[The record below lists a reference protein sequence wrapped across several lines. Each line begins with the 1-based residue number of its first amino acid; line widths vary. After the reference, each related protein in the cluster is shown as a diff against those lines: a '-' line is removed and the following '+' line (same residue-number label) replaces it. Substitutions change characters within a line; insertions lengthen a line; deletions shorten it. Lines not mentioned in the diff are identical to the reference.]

1 MKEDFEYSK
10 MSSKMSSDIVHSE
23 FVHITPDHESELCN
37 KLYRQWQETQHCD
50 LLISA
55 KGGDLRAHSCVVAA
69 FSPKLKILLENS
81 AHYSDPAVNGISIHL
96 TFEVEVFRCLLNMM
110 YTGVLSFNTAMLSS
124 VMSTAHW
131 MQMHE
136 VVRLCQEYKEVTGNQ
151 NDEAMLTDEA
161 VLCEGSTSEGLDEQT
176 VSFELVGQNEVY
188 ETKQSKTKMASR
200 AHRKRR
206 TPSKG
211 VSARGSRRRRGK
223 NRIQNSAKKMV
234 KLEAETDS
242 SDIGGEAKETVNDPS
257 DATETDPSDLM
268 EHTSTDKTTKKTPA
282 RKGTL
287 KRPNKG
293 KKSALKKPKLNP
305 KKQPETK
312 PASSDTVEVKCEEPP
327 SDKEEGSTF
336 RDPSVMSHSEWVE
349 AQHMGENDKEEV
361 DFALGKTDR
370 ISCKR
375 CMMKFTQLDEYF
387 RHVTNH
393 PTFTCDIC
401 MTTYYRKSNLT
412 RHMRTNHFSQHHL
425 RCKKCEFVAKTEK
438 SLRIHFK
445 DVHGDDKPFAC
456 DHPGCT
462 YATWKFDFLHRHAE
476 IHR

>member
-1 MKEDFEYSK
+1 MT
-10 MSSKMSSDIVHSE
+10 SKMSSDIMHSE

-55 KGGDLRAHSCVVAA
+55 KGGNLRAHSCVVAA

-81 AHYSDPAVNGISIHL
+81 AQFSDPSVNGISVHL
-96 TFEVEVFRCLLNMM
+96 KFEVDVFRCLLNMM
-110 YTGVLSFNTAMLSS
+110 YTGVLSFNTTMLSS
-124 VMSTAHW
+124 VMSTARW
-131 MQMHE
+131 MQMEE
-136 VVRLCQEYKEVTGNQ
+136 VVRLCQEYKEVTGNH
-151 NDEAMLTDEA
+151 NDEAVLTDEA
-161 VLCEGSTSEGLDEQT
+161 VLCEQDTNEDSDEQR
-176 VSFELVGQNEVY
+176 VSFDLVGQNEQY
-188 ETKQSKTKMASR
+188 EMKHDSR
-200 AHRKRR
+200 IMVAGQVHHKRG

-211 VSARGSRRRRGK
+211 VSARGAKRRRGK
-223 NRIQNSAKKMV
+223 NRVHNTAKETV
-234 KLEAETDS
+234 KLEAEADS
-242 SDIGGEAKETVNDPS
+242 SENGSERKETGNDPS
-257 DATETDPSDLM
+257 DGNEADPSDFI
-268 EHTSTDKTTKKTPA
+268 EHTDTDKTAKKA
-282 RKGTL
+282 SAMKGTL
-287 KRPNKG
+287 KRQKS
-293 KKSALKKPKLNP
+293 KKLASKRPKISP
-305 KKQPETK
+305 KKQQETK
-312 PASSDTVEVKCEEPP
+312 PASSDTVQVKSEQLP
-327 SDKEEGSTF
+327 SDKEEDSTF

-361 DFALGKTDR
+361 DFALGKMDR

-401 MTTYYRKSNLT
+401 LTTYYRKSNLT

-425 RCKKCEFVAKTEK
+425 RCKKCDFVAKTEK

-445 DVHGDDKPFAC
+445 DIHGDDKPFAC